1 MCGIVAIASKE
12 DCISNIISGLKSL
25 EYRGYDSSGIA
36 IAKHNILSYEKSVGK
51 ISALEKKILFNKSK
65 GNIAI
70 GHTRWATHGKPSEV
84 NCHPFVKDN
93 CALVHNGIIENFE
106 NLIELYHL
114 DYKNLKSSTDSEII
128 AEIYNKLLNEHND
141 PIKVILNLNEKIEGT
156 FSFALLIKGTK
167 SIYATRK
174 GSPLLLGLSKKFNS
188 ISSDVLGFPE
198 ETKEII
204 YLEES
209 DIVEINDS
217 SIYIFDVAQI

>member
-106 NLIELYHL
+106 NLIEL
-114 DYKNLKSSTDSEII
+114 
-128 AEIYNKLLNEHND
+128 
-141 PIKVILNLNEKIEGT
+141 
-156 FSFALLIKGTK
+156 
-167 SIYATRK
+167 
-174 GSPLLLGLSKKFNS
+174 
-188 ISSDVLGFPE
+188 
-198 ETKEII
+198 
-204 YLEES
+204 
-209 DIVEINDS
+209 
-217 SIYIFDVAQI
+217 